1 MIYDICICVYIAI
14 IYISTSEYIRHI
26 YRSIFIYLYV
36 CMYIYICYI
45 YIYIYIYIYVIY
57 TNMHI
62 FWYVYDMI
70 YV

>member
-45 YIYIYIYIYVIY
+45 YIYIYIYIYMLYIQICIY
-57 TNMHI
+57 SGM
-62 FWYVYDMI
+62 YMI
-70 YV
+70 